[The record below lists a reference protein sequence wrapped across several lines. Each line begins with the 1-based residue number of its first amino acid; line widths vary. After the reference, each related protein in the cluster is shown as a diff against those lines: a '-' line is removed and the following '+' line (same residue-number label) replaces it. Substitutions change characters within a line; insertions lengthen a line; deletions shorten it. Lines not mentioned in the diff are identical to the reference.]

1 MPGATVEVFVR
12 RAPQAE
18 LFAKLKAWPQ
28 AELER
33 FACKLLVLAQ
43 PGFHGSK
50 VIHYAAG
57 EPKKLIDNVTRDL

>member
-1 MPGATVEVFVR
+1 MGQQERLNP
-12 RAPQAE
+12 PQKDAVME
-18 LFAKLKAWPQ
+18 KLKAWTP

>member
-1 MPGATVEVFVR
+1 MS
-12 RAPQAE
+12 RADLLE
-18 LFAKLKAWPQ
+18 KLKAWTP

-50 VIHYAAG
+50 TIHYADGKA
-57 EPKKLIDNVTRDL
+57 KKLIDNVTRDL